1 MGLDGAVVQKN
12 VDDPDRCALGAPA
25 KNRSGLFQLDGTGQ
39 FVPPWGLRMQQEG
52 IRDVKCSQKDVTTS
66 TIT

>member
-39 FVPPWGLRMQQEG
+39 FVPP
-52 IRDVKCSQKDVTTS
+52 
-66 TIT
+66 